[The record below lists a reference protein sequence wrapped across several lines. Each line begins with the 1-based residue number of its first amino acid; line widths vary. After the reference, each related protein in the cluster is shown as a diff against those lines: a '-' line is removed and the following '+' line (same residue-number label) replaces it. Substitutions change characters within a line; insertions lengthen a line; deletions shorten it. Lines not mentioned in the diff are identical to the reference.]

1 MKFVVERDVFED
13 AISWTART
21 LPARPAVAVLGGVW
35 MSAKAGIVTLSSFD
49 YEVSSRNQFEADVES
64 EGEVL
69 VSGKMV
75 ANICKQL
82 PKKPVT
88 VQMEGGKVSISCG
101 ASSFQLAV
109 MPLDDYPALPPI
121 PEAIGELDS
130 VEFARAV
137 AQVSRAASSDEALP
151 LLATVR
157 MELTDSHLN
166 LMATD
171 RYRLAV
177 RVMDWQPKETDFSAD
192 ALVKSRIISEMA
204 KALSGAGEIHLGL
217 ENSSEGGAI
226 IALEAGGRKI
236 TSQLTE
242 GDYPPVTSL
251 FPKDTPIKAVIRR
264 EELEQAIKRVA
275 LVTDRSAQIRMNFAD
290 GTLTLEAGQGNDAQA
305 HEEMTCTF
313 IADEPMMIVFD
324 SQYLLDGLGA
334 LGTDYVRM
342 SFTHPT
348 KPAVITGQ
356 EELDGD
362 DSSDF
367 RYLLMPIRYSS

>member
-1 MKFVVERDVFED
+1 MKFVVERDIFED

-49 YEVSSRNQFEADVES
+49 YEVSSRNQFEAEVES

-88 VQMEGGKVSISCG
+88 VEME
-101 ASSFQLAV
+101 
-109 MPLDDYPALPPI
+109 
-121 PEAIGELDS
+121 
-130 VEFARAV
+130 V
-137 AQVSRAASSDEALP
+137 AQVARAASSDEALP

-157 MELTDSHLN
+157 MELSDSHLT

-177 RVMDWQPKETDFSAD
+177 RQMDWQPKQTDFSAD
-192 ALVKSRIISEMA
+192 ALVKSRILSEMA
-204 KALSGAGEIHLGL
+204 KALSGSGEIHLGL

-251 FPKDTPIKAVIRR
+251 FPKEAPIKAVIRR
-264 EELEQAIKRVA
+264 EELEQAIKRVS
-275 LVTDRSAQIRMNFAD
+275 LVTDRSAQIRMNFAE

-334 LGTDYVRM
+334 LDSDYVRM

-362 DSSDF
+362 DSQDF